1 MAFRLAGVLRSFSR
15 NRRVPLH
22 RQKLCWSSVILSR
35 AMVRARFLLRVTWSG
50 NSANLS
56 VTTRL
61 FELHFNLPVRPHS
74 LYFLYQQYAFF
85 QLAAVVFCQEIITAV
100 MLQCLSFFFKPMI
113 YCCFHFSF
121 ISTDFNSSSPLNFVS
136 MPSIEFLLVD
146 CLNLHQ
152 DGVPLK

>member
-15 NRRVPLH
+15 NPRVPLH

-50 NSANLS
+50 KLCEFKRYNKAFW
-56 VTTRL
+56 TT
-61 FELHFNLPVRPHS
+61 FNLPVRPHS

-113 YCCFHFSF
+113 YCSFHFSF

-136 MPSIEFLLVD
+136 MPSIEFLLVN

-152 DGVPLK
+152 DAVPLK